1 MKRITRYLLA
11 ITAAAALLGVVGCN
25 TVSVQTRQDLGL
37 PTYPPTDPATVQIL
51 RTAPTAPHVRLGEIT
66 AEPASVDTPVAQ
78 IETKLQQAAAKIGAN
93 AVVIVVDRTQVVGA
107 TVVGGWYNR
116 QLSPDIGR
124 VIIGVP
130 IRYTH

>member
-1 MKRITRYLLA
+1 MTTRSIALG
-11 ITAAAALLGVVGCN
+11 IIGAAALVLATGCN
-25 TVSVQTRQDLGL
+25 TISVQTRQDIGV
-37 PTYPPTDPATVQIL
+37 PTLAPTDPATVQIM
-51 RTAPTAPHVRLGEIT
+51 RTPPTRPHVRLGEIT
-66 AEPASVDTPVAQ
+66 VEPSSLDTPVAQ
-78 IETKLQQAAAKIGAN
+78 IEAKLQQAGAKLGAN

-130 IRYTH
+130 IHYTP